1 MLISFIAAALV
12 IVLDQITKYWA
23 QNALQVVGDIPL
35 WEGVFHLHYARN
47 TGAAFSFL
55 SGNNIFFC
63 VVAGAAMLFLLVF
76 IVLRAKKLHPALLL
90 CLGLILGGGIGNLID
105 RIQYGYVV
113 DFLYFRLINFAIFNV
128 ADMALVVG
136 SILLALYIIFFYDR
150 FEKKSREK
158 QIEDADHQG

>member
-1 MLISFIAAALV
+1 MLISLIAAAL
-12 IVLDQITKYWA
+12 IIALDQSTKYWV
-23 QNALQVVGDIPL
+23 QSSLQGVGDIPV

-55 SGNNIFFC
+55 SGQNVFFC
-63 VVAGAAMLFLLVF
+63 IVAGAAMLGLL
-76 IVLRAKKLHPALLL
+76 IYIILRAKKLQNVLLL

-105 RIQYGYVV
+105 RIRFGYVV

-136 SILLALYIIFFYDR
+136 SILLAVYIIFFYDR
-150 FEKKSREK
+150 EKSSREN
-158 QIEDADHQG
+158 QIEDADH